1 MDENIGQQS
10 PEAVPSSGVKPAKK
24 RNWKKI
30 LLFIAVGIV
39 AFIVVITVT
48 VNSATKAS
56 VKVSNQFIN
65 DIQAGDAAAAYVLF
79 STGAQEVVPADQF
92 DTVVAQIGPILNT
105 KEKMT
110 SKSITGETGEAATSQ
125 VTYEIDGTDGKTY
138 VITVNLVKE
147 DGDWKVLN
155 FDSDSK

>member
-1 MDENIGQQS
+1 MDENTGQQS
-10 PEAVPSSGVKPAKK
+10 PEAVPSSGVEPAKK

-65 DIQAGDAAAAYVLF
+65 DIQAGDSAAAYALF
-79 STGAQEVVPADQF
+79 STGSQEVVPADQF
-92 DTVVAQIGPILNT
+92 DTVVAQIAPILNT